1 MKKWPTLTRTH
12 HYWDWKSKNKTQICL
27 KTLLSLSVL
36 YLLESLFY
44 DVDINNNSLEHLSP
58 GLIWFESFKKNLL
71 RIFFLILLGQLFI
84 SASYMPFSST
94 EATHNCENFNKHIKQ
109 FLRYTLTVFWSQT
122 GLKLVNLYHKVLP
135 NAGLQTFKHN
145 LQNNLI
151 VKKHL
156 KLTKT
161 IN

>member
-1 MKKWPTLTRTH
+1 MANPDENASLLGL
-12 HYWDWKSKNKTQICL
+12 KSKNKTQIYL

-94 EATHNCENFNKHIKQ
+94 EAT
-109 FLRYTLTVFWSQT
+109 
-122 GLKLVNLYHKVLP
+122 P
-135 NAGLQTFKHN
+135 
-145 LQNNLI
+145 
-151 VKKHL
+151 
-156 KLTKT
+156 
-161 IN
+161 